1 MDRFRE
7 LGGHFVRGRGRVT
20 GRGEVTVDTVGG
32 TRVLRARRGI
42 VVNTGTQPTIPPVP
56 GLAGTPYWTNR
67 EAVETRPV
75 TRPDSVRKL
84 TRHVQCP
91 WLARSDGPRQHA
103 VRDGQRSRHSHSP
116 MTPGAC
122 P

>member
-7 LGGHFVRGRGRVT
+7 LGGHFVRGRGRIT

-32 TRVLRARRGI
+32 TRVLRARCGI

-91 WLARSDGPRQHA
+91 GS
-103 VRDGQRSRHSHSP
+103 RDP
-116 MTPGAC
+116 MVPGSMLCAMVNAHGTHTHL
-122 P
+122 